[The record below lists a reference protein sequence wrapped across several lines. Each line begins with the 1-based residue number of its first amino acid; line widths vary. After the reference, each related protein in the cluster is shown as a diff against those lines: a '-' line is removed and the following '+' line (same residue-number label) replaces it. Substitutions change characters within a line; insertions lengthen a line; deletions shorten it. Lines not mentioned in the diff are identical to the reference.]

1 MIHSPVD
8 RLLGTTYIILVYL
21 KAVVFHPIS
30 MCLVVL
36 QLIYDTFW
44 SKGESNLQRE
54 YNFKF
59 NENNV
64 QSINSIERE
73 RERKLKL
80 L

>member
-1 MIHSPVD
+1 
-8 RLLGTTYIILVYL
+8 
-21 KAVVFHPIS
+21 

-73 RERKLKL
+73 REKTETVVNIY
-80 L
+80 